1 MPPELDADMLATL
14 TPEERAAIED
24 DQPSAEELAAMQR
37 IAAGAPADDD
47 EDEGDGDDDG
57 DSARAAALP
66 VEGKGAAETPAA
78 VVAPAA
84 TPAAASPASA
94 AADSPDDGGAGTGTA
109 AVAYAAQL
117 PSDYDEKVNS
127 LAAADADLKAKFKT
141 GEIDFD
147 EFEVQRGGLQQQRE
161 ELTLARAKA
170 EISQEMTQQT
180 AQNQWKT
187 TVERFVSAA
196 AKEDGGIDYRKD
208 TDKQADLDQF
218 VKVLANRTENADKPM
233 DWFLTEAH
241 KRVMALHGMAP
252 APVAAKLS
260 PAEAIKAANAARR
273 PPIGAA
279 PATLAQVPGGDGPGD
294 VAGEFA
300 DIDALD
306 GEALEGAIAK
316 MTPAQRE
323 KWARGR

>member
-24 DQPSAEELAAMQR
+24 DKPSADELAAMQR
-37 IAAGAPADDD
+37 IADGAPDNDDD
-47 EDEGDGDDDG
+47 DDDDDG
-57 DSARAAALP
+57 DAGAAP
-66 VEGKGAAETPAA
+66 VENNGAAE
-78 VVAPAA
+78 APAA
-84 TPAAASPASA
+84 AAATAQAEEAVIPSTATPIYDAKLPT
-94 AADSPDDGGAGTGTA
+94 DFDDQ
-109 AVAYAAQL
+109 VKQL
-117 PSDYDEKVNS
+117 ATQE
-127 LAAADADLKAKFKT
+127 ADLKAKFKS

-147 EFEVQRGGLQQQRE
+147 EFDLQRGELLSKRE

-180 AQNQWKT
+180 AQTQWKNT
-187 TVERFVSAA
+187 IDRFVSSA
-196 AKEDGGIDYRKD
+196 AKEAGGIDYRKD
-208 TDKQADLDQF
+208 TEKQADLDQF
-218 VKVLANRTENADKPM
+218 VKVLAHRDENADKPM

-241 KRVMALHGMAP
+241 KRVKALHGLATAAP
-252 APVAAKLS
+252 KVD
-260 PAEAIKAANAARR
+260 PAEAIKAASAARK
-273 PPIGAA
+273 PPVSAA

-306 GEALEGAIAK
+306 GEALEMAIAK
-316 MTPAQRE
+316 LSPVQRE